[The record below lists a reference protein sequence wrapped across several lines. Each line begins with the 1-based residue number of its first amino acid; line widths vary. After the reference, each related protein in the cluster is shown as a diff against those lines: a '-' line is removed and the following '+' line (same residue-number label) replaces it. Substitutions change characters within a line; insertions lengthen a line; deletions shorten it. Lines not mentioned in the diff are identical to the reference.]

1 MVKTRFAPSPTGYL
15 HIGGARTAL
24 FNYIYAKHYAG
35 KFILRIEDTDYER
48 SLKKYEEDII
58 KSLEWL
64 GLVSDE
70 PASYQSSRLDIYKE
84 YCQKLLDEGKAYNC
98 YCSVELLEEDKNK
111 LVAES
116 KKPMYSG
123 RCRNLPPDK
132 QNNALPHVVRFK
144 THRED
149 GHLTKFKDLTRDQ
162 FVSVNNN
169 EIDDFVIMRTDGIP
183 TYNFAVVIDDA
194 LMGITHIIRGDD
206 HLSNTPKQVLLYE
219 ALGFKP
225 PEFAHVSMIL
235 GNDGKRLSKRH
246 GATAVMQYKND
257 GFLPEALINYLV
269 RLGWSHGNDEILSIA
284 DMIKYFDLKH
294 ISKSAAVFNK
304 EKLLWLNAHYIKQKT
319 AKELV
324 DMINDI
330 DIDNKKDKKIAYSEN
345 TSILIDALKPRVKTL
360 IEIKEKM
367 GFYLNDGNIIYD
379 KNLLSEIDKFKL
391 NEFDNSEHGEKLS
404 KFKLNEH
411 DNSDNNSGYAVKH
424 NDIQDNSF
432 NSLNNAIFFLNTLI
446 NFIEN
451 LNLDSQSFNGAGYI
465 NYIKESFNEFFLKNK
480 WSLKEK
486 AMIIRIALTGEKISP
501 GIYEV
506 IFALGKKRTLQ
517 RIYNFI
523 EFLKTNYNQ

>member
-24 FNYIYAKHYAG
+24 FNYIYAKHYGG
-35 KFILRIEDTDYER
+35 KFILRIEDTDSER
-48 SLKKYEEDII
+48 SLKEYEEDII

-70 PASYQSSRLDIYKE
+70 PASYQSHRLDIYKE

-98 YCSVELLEEDKNK
+98 YCSIELLEEDKNK
-111 LVAES
+111 LIAES

-123 RCRNLPPDK
+123 RCRNLPIDKIEK
-132 QNNALPHVVRFK
+132 QNNYLPHVVRFK

-149 GHLTKFKDLTRDQ
+149 GYLTKFKDLTRDQ

-183 TYNFAVVIDDA
+183 TYNFAVVVDDA

-246 GATAVMQYKND
+246 GATAVMQYKSD

-304 EKLLWLNAHYIKQKT
+304 EKLLWLNAYYIKQKT

-324 DMINDI
+324 DLINNIYINDI
-330 DIDNKKDKKIAYSEN
+330 DTDNKKDKKIVYSEN
-345 TSILIDALKPRVKTL
+345 VSILIDALKPRVKTL
-360 IEIKEKM
+360 VEIKEKI

-379 KNLLSEIDKFKL
+379 KNLLIEIDKFKL
-391 NEFDNSEHGEKLS
+391 NE
-404 KFKLNEH
+404 
-411 DNSDNNSGYAVKH
+411 SDNDNNDDAIKH
-424 NDIQDNSF
+424 NNIQGNSS
-432 NSLNNAIFFLNTLI
+432 NALSNAIYFLNTLI
-446 NFIEN
+446 NFVEN
-451 LNLDSQSFNGAGYI
+451 LNLDSQSLNGAGYI
-465 NYIKESFNEFFLKNK
+465 YYIKESFNEFFLKNK

-517 RIYNFI
+517 IIYNFI
-523 EFLKTNYNQ
+523 EFLKTNYNKL

>member
-1 MVKTRFAPSPTGYL
+1 
-15 HIGGARTAL
+15 
-24 FNYIYAKHYAG
+24 
-35 KFILRIEDTDYER
+35 
-48 SLKKYEEDII
+48 
-58 KSLEWL
+58 
-64 GLVSDE
+64 
-70 PASYQSSRLDIYKE
+70 
-84 YCQKLLDEGKAYNC
+84 
-98 YCSVELLEEDKNK
+98 
-111 LVAES
+111 
-116 KKPMYSG
+116 
-123 RCRNLPPDK
+123 
-132 QNNALPHVVRFK
+132 
-144 THRED
+144 
-149 GHLTKFKDLTRDQ
+149 
-162 FVSVNNN
+162 
-169 EIDDFVIMRTDGIP
+169 
-183 TYNFAVVIDDA
+183 
-194 LMGITHIIRGDD
+194 
-206 HLSNTPKQVLLYE
+206 
-219 ALGFKP
+219 
-225 PEFAHVSMIL
+225 
-235 GNDGKRLSKRH
+235 
-246 GATAVMQYKND
+246 MQYKND

-330 DIDNKKDKKIAYSEN
+330 DNNIDIDIDIDNEKDKKISYSEN
-345 TSILIDALKPRVKTL
+345 VSILIDVLKPRVKTL

-391 NEFDNSEHGEKLS
+391 NEFDNS
-404 KFKLNEH
+404 
-411 DNSDNNSGYAVKH
+411 DNNNDCAVKH
-424 NDIQDNSF
+424 NNIQNNSF
-432 NSLNNAIFFLNTLI
+432 NSLSNAIYFLNTLI
-446 NFIEN
+446 NFVEN
-451 LNLDSQSFNGAGYI
+451 LNLDIQSFNGAGYI

-523 EFLKTNYNQ
+523 EFLKTNYN